1 MWAADLSSEVIQAS
15 NLIEMYSKQEA
26 TSNYCFLSNLGSRA
40 LFIIHCTGQMIFCNC
55 LAVHFKH
62 FM

>member
-1 MWAADLSSEVIQAS
+1 MDTE
-15 NLIEMYSKQEA
+15 EA
-26 TSNYCFLSNLGSRA
+26 TSNYRFLSDLGSTA
-40 LFIIHCTGQMIFCNC
+40 LFIIHRTGQMIFCNC